1 MIVVLWD
8 NVCNVGPDT
17 ATADPHQDEK
27 VSVPR
32 QTGERQNGQEHRY
45 IKRQAHEL
53 NLVRSSGRLNRRGL
67 IGWEVPRFREMRVC
81 PPPGVSNQGG
91 PAGRR
96 GPVSKKR
103 QCLTHFP
110 LKPTSPV
117 LEKRTRELGPH
128 TYIIAR
134 SRSTLN
140 NDQGVGRAPREGAYP
155 HDTRPTRD

>member
-8 NVCNVGPDT
+8 NVCHVGPDT

-67 IGWEVPRFREMRVC
+67 IGWEVPRFREMREC
-81 PPPGVSNQGG
+81 PPPG
-91 PAGRR
+91 
-96 GPVSKKR
+96 
-103 QCLTHFP
+103 F
-110 LKPTSPV
+110 
-117 LEKRTRELGPH
+117 RTRGASR
-128 TYIIAR
+128 TKRAR
-134 SRSTLN
+134 VKKTSVSDAFPAKTHLPSPRKEN
-140 NDQGVGRAPREGAYP
+140 PGVGSP
-155 HDTRPTRD
+155 HIYHRSVQVNIQ